1 MTLHT
6 PKLASLIASRIC
18 HDLISPVGAI
28 SNGLELMSLG
38 GAVGTGP
45 EMALISDSCSNA
57 NARIRL
63 FRIAFGFA
71 TDAARVSDTEC
82 RTILEASYA
91 DSRID
96 VIWTATGDLPRQEVQ
111 LAFLALQCVETTI
124 PHGGQIT
131 CGRDDGRWTLTATG
145 PRLTTHLGAVW
156 DEMAALAKAAPDD
169 VTELNFSPPEV
180 QFAMLP
186 LLAGPMNRA
195 PAVHTNAEEVILTV

>member
-6 PKLASLIASRIC
+6 PKLAALIASRIC

-38 GAVGTGP
+38 GVSDASP
-45 EMALISDSCSNA
+45 ELSLISESCSSA

-71 TDAARVSDTEC
+71 NNASRVSETEC
-82 RTILEASYA
+82 RMILDATYA
-91 DSRID
+91 GSRID
-96 VIWTATGDLPRQEVQ
+96 VRWNVSGDLPRQEVQ
-111 LAFLALQCVETTI
+111 LAFLALQCLETTI

-131 CGRDDGRWTLTATG
+131 CAFEEGTWRLTASGHRVTN
-145 PRLTTHLGAVW
+145 PLYAVW
-156 DEMAALAKAAPDD
+156 DEMAALARTDPSDA
-169 VTELNFSPPEV
+169 TELNFSPAEV

-186 LLAGPMNRA
+186 LLAKPMHRA
-195 PAVHTNAEEVILTV
+195 PAVHMGTEEIVLTV

>member
-6 PKLASLIASRIC
+6 PKLAALIASRIC

-38 GAVGTGP
+38 GASDTSP
-45 EMALISDSCSNA
+45 ELSLISESCSNA

-71 TDAARVSDTEC
+71 NNASRVSETEC
-82 RTILEASYA
+82 RTILDGTYIGG
-91 DSRID
+91 RIN
-96 VIWTATGDLPRQEVQ
+96 VHWKVSGDQPRQEVQ
-111 LAFLALQCVETTI
+111 LAFLALQCLETTI

-131 CGRDDGRWTLTATG
+131 CARDEDRWRLTATG
-145 PRLTTHLGAVW
+145 HRMTNSLNAVW
-156 DEMAALAKAAPDD
+156 NEMAALTRALPNDA
-169 VTELNFSPPEV
+169 TELNFSPAEV

-186 LLAGPMNRA
+186 LLASPMNRA
-195 PAVHTNAEEVILTV
+195 PAVHLSAEEIVLTV